1 MKEKFK
7 KELFSWLQTF
17 IFAIVIGLVIHNT
30 ITASALV
37 ISGSM
42 ENTIMTNSRVMGL
55 RFVYLISD
63 PERFDIILFHPPD
76 SKSEMPYVK
85 RIVGLPNEK
94 VDIVDGKVYINDS
107 VIPLDD
113 SFSKGV
119 PHGNFGPFN
128 VPDNSY
134 FVMGDNRNSSTDSR
148 HWENSFI
155 SRSSIIAK
163 LYFEIFPSPHM
174 FR

>member
-7 KELFSWLQTF
+7 KELFSWLRTF
-17 IFAIVIGLVIHNT
+17 ILAIVIGLVIHNT

-76 SKSEMPYVK
+76 NKSDMPYVK

-94 VDIVDGKVYINDS
+94 VDIIDGKVYINDS
-107 VIPLDD
+107 IIPLND
-113 SFSKGV
+113 SFIKGD
-119 PHGNFGPFN
+119 PRGNFGPFN

-148 HWENSFI
+148 HWENSFV

-163 LYFEIFPSPHM
+163 LYFEFFPSPHM
-174 FR
+174 FK